1 MFKSITKLVA
11 IVAFAITATGCA
23 INQHQQA
30 GSGSAEFGIVLQAQ
44 NASVAS
50 RNQEIGLAALGG
62 IVGSA
67 IGGLAAK
74 DKSWSTRATA
84 MSIGGTIGGM
94 AGNVAARASGMTE
107 GQALIVLDGNL
118 RKMTVTQPNLN
129 GEVLKAGDAVYI
141 LRENNGVRVTRIQP
155 GDPLG
160 SAFIA
165 GLQGT
170 PLKKVK

>member
-1 MFKSITKLVA
+1 MFKSFTKLVA
-11 IVAFAITATGCA
+11 IIAFAVSATGCA

-44 NASVAS
+44 SASVAS
-50 RNQEIGLAALGG
+50 RNQEMGLAALGG
-62 IVGSA
+62 IIGSA
-67 IGGLAAK
+67 IGGIAAK

-94 AGNVAARASGMTE
+94 AGNVAARAAGMTE
-107 GQALIVLDGNL
+107 GQSLIVLDGNL
-118 RKMTVTQPNLN
+118 QKLSITQPNLN

-141 LRENNGVRVTRIQP
+141 LRESNGVRATRIQP

-160 SAFIA
+160 AAFVA
-165 GLQGT
+165 GLQGL
-170 PLKKVK
+170 PKNWK